1 MGHCGD
7 PTICCPH
14 GAARQSTNV
23 SAETAPGG
31 CLCGAV
37 RFTVTRPLREIV
49 FCHCRQCRRQ
59 QGEYA
64 AYTAPP
70 REAIAIEDDRS
81 LVWFASSESAR
92 RGFCR
97 RCGSSLFWDRLSGD
111 LLCIAAG
118 ALDDATRIHPECRVY
133 VDSKAEY
140 YDIGDGLDRYP
151 GSRYTQRT
159 NATCRQRRCSHARR
173 YPRSQSSPSPPLSPH
188 VRSQ

>member
-1 MGHCGD
+1 MRIAVYIIDMDGDPTALLMGHCGD

-81 LVWFASSESAR
+81 LVWF
-92 RGFCR
+92 
-97 RCGSSLFWDRLSGD
+97 
-111 LLCIAAG
+111 
-118 ALDDATRIHPECRVY
+118 
-133 VDSKAEY
+133 
-140 YDIGDGLDRYP
+140 
-151 GSRYTQRT
+151 
-159 NATCRQRRCSHARR
+159 
-173 YPRSQSSPSPPLSPH
+173 
-188 VRSQ
+188 